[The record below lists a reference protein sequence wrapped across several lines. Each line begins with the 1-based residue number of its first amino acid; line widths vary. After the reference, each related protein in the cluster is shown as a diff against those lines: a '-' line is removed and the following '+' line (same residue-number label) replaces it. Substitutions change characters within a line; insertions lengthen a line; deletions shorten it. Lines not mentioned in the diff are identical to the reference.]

1 MMTDRNR
8 LPARRQ
14 TYTTEFEHQG
24 KKYVASA
31 SLYSTVNGSPEWGEV
46 FMNHPPGGEINDLA
60 RDAAV
65 LVSIAL
71 QYGAPLLEIR
81 KSLTRLE
88 PRDHPGLTLSV
99 NQEFPDAAGPCGK
112 FIDIMSEWSREWM
125 AQTKSDGGE

>member
-1 MMTDRNR
+1 MKRKPYIAQRQR

-14 TYTTEFEHQG
+14 TYTTEFTHQG
-24 KKYVASA
+24 KTYFASA
-31 SLYSTVNGSPEWGEV
+31 SIYPRQDGSIEWGEV
-46 FMNHPPGGEINDLA
+46 FMNHPPGGELNDLA

-88 PRDHPGLTLSV
+88 PRDSPGLMLSTI
-99 NQEFPDAAGPCGK
+99 QEWPDAAGPCGK
-112 FIDIMSEWSREWM
+112 FIDILSQWRDEW
-125 AQTKSDGGE
+125 QG